1 MVFDK
6 EETYIEDR
14 VTGEQIWATDYARMF
29 MVKMWV
35 NRKARFQRHENELE
49 KARDP

>member
-1 MVFDK
+1 MVVDE

-14 VTGEQIWATDYARMF
+14 ATGEQICATDYARMF

-35 NRKARFQRHENELE
+35 NRKARFQKQENQLE
-49 KARDP
+49 KACDP